1 MAGSVASTF
10 SGLGRRDFWLAGRF
24 PQVCV
29 QTVRLVDEHPVSL
42 NAAYA
47 RNLRFLDR
55 EREIIYPWTREG
67 LVCRQVRAWEL
78 AGTDDMG
85 RILSCPRGK
94 KDGLLRSHP
103 QSPREHLASFLFVAP
118 FRCPSCSHRF
128 LASHL
133 WLDHSTHP
141 IDRREH
147 LRIPVRLYLS
157 MGGCIIKSET
167 QVHMHDIFYLQLSIS
182 EGELPLE
189 VAAMVRSVSAR
200 GIAFKFLRAAQENK
214 RLLAFVQA
222 QTPDQPDKS
231 SLNAG
236 VAA

>member
-1 MAGSVASTF
+1 M
-10 SGLGRRDFWLAGRF
+10 RRPLNC
-24 PQVCV
+24 PQCKNG
-29 QTVRLVDEHPVSL
+29 TV
-42 NAAYA
+42 
-47 RNLRFLDR
+47 LR
-55 EREIIYPWTREG
+55 
-67 LVCRQVRAWEL
+67 AN
-78 AGTDDMG
+78 
-85 RILSCPRGK
+85 
-94 KDGLLRSHP
+94 P
-103 QSPREHLASFLFVAP
+103 QSPREHVAALVFVSP
-118 FRCPSCSHRF
+118 FHCPSCSHRF
-128 LASHL
+128 LASRLGFNHAQ
-133 WLDHSTHP
+133 HP

-157 MGGCIIKSET
+157 FSGGKVRGEGTVLDLSMGGCIIKSET
-167 QVHMHDIFYLQLSIS
+167 QVHTDDIFYLQLSLG

-214 RLLAFVQA
+214 RLLAFVQV